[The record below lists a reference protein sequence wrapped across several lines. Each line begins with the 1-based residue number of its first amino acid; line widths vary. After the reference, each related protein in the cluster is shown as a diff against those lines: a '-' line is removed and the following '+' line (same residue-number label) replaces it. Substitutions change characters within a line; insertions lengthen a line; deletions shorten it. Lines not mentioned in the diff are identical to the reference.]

1 MKKITPLIHADPE
14 RSDNGVYLLP
24 GAMTGFT
31 QEQIRAGHEVVT
43 PILNVNGELNTL
55 EVQPTATVV
64 DICAVLHS
72 CGILVQGLAG
82 DFAIDQLSRPIRY
95 SVVPDPEIGENIISL
110 VPIPNQDIIY

>member
-1 MKKITPLIHADPE
+1 MTILTPLIHADPE
-14 RSDNGVYLLP
+14 RSGNGELLLP
-24 GAMTGFT
+24 GTSTGFT
-31 QEQIRAGHEVVT
+31 TSQVNDGYNTVT
-43 PILNVNGELNTL
+43 PVYSSDGIVESIEIN
-55 EVQPTATVV
+55 PRATTT